1 MRVRSVRVRS
11 PQASRP
17 LSLAAAV
24 AVIPAALAVS
34 AAGLLPTAA
43 RAQTQVWSTTTIH
56 GTSGVVGRRDST
68 TTAQVWST
76 TPGTTIQ
83 SGTVYYG
90 PDGQVIG
97 VGPGMTSGP
106 VYVPVPVPVMPYPP
120 TRPMPPGPPNGWAP
134 PHRSDGYPYGPN
146 VVPGWGGQPAPDYRN
161 SPQAL
166 PPRNPPG
173 YYLPR

>member
-11 PQASRP
+11 LQAMRSLP
-17 LSLAAAV
+17 LAV
-24 AVIPAALAVS
+24 TAVIPAALAVTS
-34 AAGLLPTAA
+34 AGLPAAA
-43 RAQTQVWSTTTIH
+43 RAQPQVWSSTTIH
-56 GTSGVVGRRDST
+56 GTAAMVGRRDST

-97 VGPGMTSGP
+97 VGPGMTPGP

-120 TRPMPPGPPNGWAP
+120 TGPMLPGQPYGWGPPR
-134 PHRSDGYPYGPN
+134 HSDGHPYGPN
-146 VVPGWGGQPAPDYRN
+146 VVPGWGAQTVPDYRN
-161 SPQAL
+161 SPQAQ
-166 PPRNPPG
+166 PPRNSPG